1 MYLFNYSKV
10 MMINKIWNGF
20 ITRLLIKVK
29 QEVYKIIL
37 IWMIFCL
44 GCASPQ
50 LASNVN
56 GPDKSVEVAMIS
68 LGSYLIADRLKATS
82 QDYRVPPY

>member
-1 MYLFNYSKV
+1 M
-10 MMINKIWNGF
+10 
-20 ITRLLIKVK
+20 ITRLLIRVR
-29 QEVYKIIL
+29 QEIYRIIL

-56 GPDKSVEVAMIS
+56 IQDKSLEVAMIS
-68 LGSYLIADRLKATS
+68 LGSYLIANRLKATS
-82 QDYRVPPY
+82 QDYRVPP